1 MGCIELFNVGDTL
14 GDVVTK
20 FPNAATIFSQSQID
34 FCCGGARSI
43 QQALDEKNL
52 DASGFMLALNA
63 AWIEQQ
69 SQDSVFIN
77 WQEAPLTK
85 LVDHILQAHHAYLQ
99 QNMPKIGE
107 LSTKIL
113 RVHGEHHGQVLSI
126 LHRQFHLFKMAM
138 EEHLIKEETQVFPR
152 IKAYEETQTV
162 ADLRAVNQAITTL
175 EQEHE
180 EAGQL
185 LRTMREITSD
195 YELPS
200 DACKTYA
207 LTFQLMKEMEDNT
220 FVHVHLE
227 NNILFRRLR
236 QLEVELQADPR

>member
-20 FPNAATIFSQSQID
+20 FPYAATIFSQSQID

-43 QQALDEKNL
+43 QQALDEKDL

-63 AWIEQQ
+63 AWTEQQ

-113 RVHGEHHGQVLSI
+113 RVHGEHHGQVLST

-138 EEHLIKEETQVFPR
+138 EECPDPSEAPHTDFEECP
-152 IKAYEETQTV
+152 Y
-162 ADLRAVNQAITTL
+162 
-175 EQEHE
+175 
-180 EAGQL
+180 
-185 LRTMREITSD
+185 
-195 YELPS
+195 
-200 DACKTYA
+200 
-207 LTFQLMKEMEDNT
+207 NT
-220 FVHVHLE
+220 KLVLHVL
-227 NNILFRRLR
+227 NILLLSEIFPIR
-236 QLEVELQADPR
+236 QTHTV